1 MYWVTSTSP
10 ITMSSYHVPVLLHES
25 VDGLAVKPSGTYVDC
40 TFGGG
45 GHSALILSKLGPE
58 GCLVVFDKD
67 EDAKKNAPDDSR
79 LHFVASDFRFI
90 KNYLKF
96 LKITQ
101 VDGILADLG
110 VSSHQFDTPE
120 RGFSLRFESALDMR
134 MDQNAAVSAGD
145 IINTY
150 EQEELARV
158 LYEYGELNNSR
169 RVAAQ
174 VVSARPIQD
183 TVKLKEVL
191 SPFLRRGEEHKFLAK
206 FYQALRIEV
215 NDEIAALKDLL
226 HASLELLAPGGR
238 LSVISYHSLEDR
250 LVKNFIRAGNFSG
263 VPEKDFFGNPL
274 VNMKAVNRQVIIPT
288 EEEIKQNNRARSA
301 KLRIA
306 EKIG

>member
-1 MYWVTSTSP
+1 
-10 ITMSSYHVPVLLHES
+10 MSSYHVPVLLHES

-58 GCLVVFDKD
+58 GRLIVFDKD
-67 EDAKKNAPDDSR
+67 EDAKKNAPEDSR

-191 SPFLRRGEEHKFLAK
+191 YPFLRRGEGHKFLAK